1 MMTDPIADLLTR
13 IRNANNAKSQSV
25 DIPASNIK
33 LDVVKIL
40 KNEGYICNYK
50 RLDDNKQGFIRVEM
64 KYSSKDEPV
73 IHHIQRVSRP
83 SRRVHVKADAIESAC
98 NGLGVSI
105 MSTSQGV
112 MTDREAKR
120 RNIGGEILCEVW

>member
-13 IRNANNAKSQSV
+13 IRNANKAKAESV

-33 LDVVKIL
+33 MDLVKIL
-40 KNEGYICNYK
+40 KNEGYIRDYK
-50 RLDDNKQGFIRVEM
+50 RLDDNRQGVIRIEM
-64 KYSSKDEPV
+64 KYSAKDESV
-73 IHHIQRVSRP
+73 IHHLQRVSKP
-83 SRRVHVKADAIESAC
+83 SRRVHVKADSVESAC

-105 MSTSQGV
+105 ISTSQGI